1 MPSKPPA
8 PSDLADKFMLRL
20 PDGMR
25 DRIAE
30 EAKASGRSMNSEIV
44 YRLEQTLLAQEHI
57 VATADDAALLAMA
70 DTFIKRLEE
79 RGVVWRPAERGRRAK
94 SRP

>member
-25 DRIAE
+25 DRIADA
-30 EAKASGRSMNSEIV
+30 AKANNRSMNAEIV
-44 YRLEQTLLAQEHI
+44 ARLAYSFEIDGIDLVKLNASVEEHGRLLDAFLKSQGNADAQ
-57 VATADDAALLAMA
+57 
-70 DTFIKRLEE
+70 
-79 RGVVWRPAERGRRAK
+79 P
-94 SRP
+94 

>member
-1 MPSKPPA
+1 MRYYSTGMPSKPPA

-30 EAKASGRSMNSEIV
+30 AARANNRSMNSEIIA
-44 YRLEQTLLAQEHI
+44 RLEASFDEGSLSERFSELE
-57 VATADDAALLAMA
+57 
-70 DTFIKRLEE
+70 KRLDRLATKLE
-79 RGVVWRPAERGRRAK
+79 R
-94 SRP
+94 S

>member
-25 DRIAE
+25 DRIAQS
-30 EAKASGRSMNSEIV
+30 AKANNRSMNAEIIA
-44 YRLEQTLLAQEHI
+44 RLEL
-57 VATADDAALLAMA
+57 
-70 DTFIKRLEE
+70 TFGGMPSSPDEIAKAIERIERRIGELSERL
-79 RGVVWRPAERGRRAK
+79 
-94 SRP
+94 